1 MVDYEGIIKNR
12 VIWEIIMED
21 IRLEYRLMK
30 AIAKQIKAGGNN
42 D

>member
-12 VIWEIIMED
+12 VEWEIIIED
-21 IRLEYRLMK
+21 IRLECRLMK
-30 AIAKQIKAGGNN
+30 AIKEWIGDIN

>member
-12 VIWEIIMED
+12 VEWEIVMED
-21 IRLEYRLMK
+21 IKLECRLMK
-30 AIAKQIKAGGNN
+30 AITKQIKAGDNN

>member
-12 VIWEIIMED
+12 VEWEIVMED
-21 IRLEYRLMK
+21 IRLECKLMK
-30 AIAKQIKAGGNN
+30 AIKDYIEAGDNN

>member
-12 VIWEIIMED
+12 VKWEIIMED
-21 IRLEYRLMK
+21 IKLECRLMK
-30 AIAKQIKAGGNN
+30 AIKECIKAGDNY